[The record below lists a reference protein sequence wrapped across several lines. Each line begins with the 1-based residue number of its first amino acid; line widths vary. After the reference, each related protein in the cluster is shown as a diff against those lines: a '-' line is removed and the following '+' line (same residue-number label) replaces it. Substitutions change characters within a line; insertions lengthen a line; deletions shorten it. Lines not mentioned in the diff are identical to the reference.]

1 MHLSTLRALTWGTVA
16 AAMVSALW
24 LAAEEFA
31 GGDHRRDDVGEGA
44 RGLLIPGDA
53 TAAGG
58 GINRPAQ
65 GPGGGSQP
73 RRELPPH

>member
-31 GGDHRRDDVGEGA
+31 GGDFGREQAGEGA
-44 RGLLIPGDA
+44 RGLTIPGDA
-53 TAAGG
+53 TAAGAG
-58 GINRPAQ
+58 RPTQ
-65 GPGGGSQP
+65 VPRGGSQHP
-73 RRELPPH
+73 DLPAR